1 MVNTPVDINQVKQ
14 QAATGHF
21 RSIALWLN
29 YPLVSKSIYARVQ
42 TGSHP
47 GYLQVLLEFERPPKK
62 DALVRLVCNRICR
75 LESSL
80 IRGVNLVGRLVGT
93 DRPLW
98 QQRVRLTQRKQPVPS
113 QIAVPSSSVPVH
125 VDQPE
130 SAVSPQPEAITTTTY
145 GSDTLNTV
153 PSYLIPR
160 QSNHQERRRR
170 PNRSAAPSPV
180 VQIRSA
186 TIDSTKTSSQRREKR
201 RHLMPKEV
209 IEQQFN
215 YMRAIVVTGSAAAAF
230 ILGCVTETVMSQRF
244 RMAHRETPSLPTFNN
259 GGWRTLSDVETQEI
273 AHRSSMRGTAVSA
286 PLETV
291 AVMPHE
297 PSSNPEDP
305 TVTLVFGGEV
315 PVGEAPLQTPDAVEQ
330 VLGDLEAYQEADL
343 AMVALGNSLASADT
357 SLQENYFDRSRPEAV
372 DALRQGGIDIVGL
385 TGDRTMDFG
394 RHGLTETLEAL
405 DGAGIYR
412 VGAGRDHQE
421 ARRPEVLEVKG
432 QRIAYLSYAPNSDE
446 AATTDRAGIN
456 IQDRDGIV
464 EDIAALRQA
473 VDWIVVNYRWH
484 GDLGVEPSTQQI
496 DLSRSAI
503 DAGADLVV
511 GYHPQQLQ
519 GAELYNSRPIVYAL
533 GDFIFQD
540 APLDDHQTAALR
552 VSLRQKQMKVEFLP
566 ISVRK
571 ARPQAAS
578 GETAKAILKQIRQ
591 ASEALPLPLQF
602 PSVLDAS
609 PQTRPLLQPEKP
621 IAPLK
626 TLGELEPLPSDTPAY
641 SREDFIPEPETSD
654 SGAFEPEAFEPE
666 AFEPETF
673 EPETLEPETFETND
687 FNDQTVE
694 IEGQRDTVFAEP
706 LDGTPGEHEL
716 LIEGPLD
723 EFNVQPQVNGQ
734 PQESRFETSEPEQ
747 TWGQPAVVEPIPE
760 VDSAPRGLPQLE
772 TPINQP
778 EQNDDIVLPSE
789 QPLPGYDGL
798 KNWGEK
804 SSPHKEFTPV
814 QEQSANPESAP
825 ASAIDSSFEA
835 LPEAVETLPEA
846 VSPHDE
852 PLVGPLSQRSTD
864 TSIAS

>member
-29 YPLVSKSIYARVQ
+29 YPLVSQAIYARVQ
-42 TGSHP
+42 TDRHP

-62 DALVRLVCNRICR
+62 DTLVRLVCNRICQ

-80 IRGVNLVGRLVGT
+80 ICGVSLVGRLVGT
-93 DRPLW
+93 ERPLW
-98 QQRVRLTQRKQPVPS
+98 QQRVRLTRRQQPAASPSSAPVP
-113 QIAVPSSSVPVH
+113 VN
-125 VDQPE
+125 QPE
-130 SAVSPQPEAITTTTY
+130 SVDSPQPEAITTTTY

-160 QSNHQERRRR
+160 QANSQERRRR

-186 TIDSTKTSSQRREKR
+186 TIDSTKTSIQRREKR

-209 IEQQFN
+209 IEQQFK

-244 RMAHRETPSLPTFNN
+244 RIAHRGTPSLPTFNN
-259 GGWRTLSDVETQEI
+259 GGWRTLSDIETQEI
-273 AHRSSMRGTAVSA
+273 AHRSSLRGTAVSA

-297 PSSNPEDP
+297 PSSNPDDP

-330 VLGDLEAYQEADL
+330 VLGDLEAYREADL
-343 AMVALGNSLASADT
+343 AMVGLGNSLASADT
-357 SLQENYFDRSRPEAV
+357 SLQENYFARSRPEAV

-412 VGAGRDHQE
+412 IGAGRDHQE
-421 ARRPEVLEVKG
+421 ARRPEILDVKG
-432 QRIAYLSYAPNSDE
+432 QRIAYLSYAPNSNG
-446 AATTDRAGIN
+446 AAATDRAGIN

-484 GDLGVEPSTQQI
+484 GDLGVEPSTQQVN
-496 DLSRSAI
+496 LSRSAI

-540 APLDDHQTAALR
+540 APLDDHQTATLR

-571 ARPQAAS
+571 ARPQEAS

-591 ASEALPLPLQF
+591 ASEALPLPLPF

-621 IAPLK
+621 MAPIK
-626 TLGELEPLPSDTPAY
+626 TLGELEPLPSDAPGYAD
-641 SREDFIPEPETSD
+641 EDFMPEPETVEPD
-654 SGAFEPEAFEPE
+654 SFEPEAFESE
-666 AFEPETF
+666 TVEPEI
-673 EPETLEPETFETND
+673 LETND
-687 FNDQTVE
+687 LSDQTVE
-694 IEGQRDTVFAEP
+694 IEGQRDTVFTEP
-706 LDGTPGEHEL
+706 LDSKPGEYEL

-723 EFNVQPQVNGQ
+723 QFNGQ
-734 PQESRFETSEPEQ
+734 PKESRFETSEPEQ
-747 TWGQPAVVEPIPE
+747 TWQQPAVLEPIPRVE
-760 VDSAPRGLPQLE
+760 SFPGGIPQSEAPTNQL
-772 TPINQP
+772 P

-804 SSPHKEFTPV
+804 SSPHQEFIPV
-814 QEQSANPESAP
+814 QEQSANPELAP
-825 ASAIDSSFEA
+825 AASSIEA
-835 LPEAVETLPEA
+835 LPEAVEALPEA

-852 PLVGPLSQRSTD
+852 PLVGPLSQRPTD
-864 TSIAS
+864 ATIAS

>member
-14 QAATGHF
+14 QAAAGHF

-29 YPLVSKSIYARVQ
+29 YPLVSQSIYARVQ
-42 TGSHP
+42 TGSRP

-62 DALVRLVCNRICR
+62 DALVRLICNRICR
-75 LESSL
+75 LESNL
-80 IRGVNLVGRLVGT
+80 IRGIHLVGRLVGT
-93 DRPLW
+93 ERPLW
-98 QQRVRLTQRKQPVPS
+98 QQRVRLTQRQQPIPS
-113 QIAVPSSSVPVH
+113 QVAPPPAPAPV
-125 VDQPE
+125 DPPE
-130 SAVSPQPEAITTTTY
+130 AAVSPQPEAITTTTY
-145 GSDTLNTV
+145 GSDTLNSV

-160 QSNHQERRRR
+160 RSNHQERRRR

-201 RHLMPKEV
+201 RHLMPKDV
-209 IEQQFN
+209 IEQQFK

-244 RMAHRETPSLPTFNN
+244 RMAHRGTPSLPTFNN
-259 GGWRTLSDVETQEI
+259 GGWRTLSDIEVQEI
-273 AHRSSMRGTAVSA
+273 AHRSSLRETAVSA

-315 PVGEAPLQTPDAVEQ
+315 PVGEAPLQTPGAVEQ
-330 VLGDLEAYQEADL
+330 VLGDLDAYQEADL
-343 AMVALGNSLASADT
+343 AMVGLGNSLASADT
-357 SLQENYFDRSRPEAV
+357 SLQENYFDRSRPDAV

-385 TGDRTMDFG
+385 TGGRTMDFG

-432 QRIAYLSYAPNSDE
+432 QRIAYLSYAPNSDG

-484 GDLGVEPSTQQI
+484 GDLGVEPSAQQI
-496 DLSRSAI
+496 NLSRSAI

-621 IAPLK
+621 TAPLK
-626 TLGELEPLPSDTPAY
+626 TLGELEPLPSVPPDY
-641 SREDFIPEPETSD
+641 SSEDLMPEPETSEP
-654 SGAFEPEAFEPE
+654 GAFEPETS
-666 AFEPETF
+666 EPETS
-673 EPETLEPETFETND
+673 EPEILETND
-687 FNDQTVE
+687 LSDQTVE
-694 IEGQRDTVFAEP
+694 IEGQRDTVFTEP
-706 LDGTPGEHEL
+706 LDSMPGEYEPL
-716 LIEGPLD
+716 LEGPLD
-723 EFNVQPQVNGQ
+723 QFNGQ
-734 PQESRFETSEPEQ
+734 PQQSRFETSDPEQ
-747 TWGQPAVVEPIPE
+747 PWERPAVVEPIPE
-760 VDSAPRGLPQLE
+760 GDGAPRVTPQSGP
-772 TPINQP
+772 PINQLP

-804 SSPHKEFTPV
+804 SSPHKEFIPV
-814 QEQSANPESAP
+814 QEQSANP
-825 ASAIDSSFEA
+825 
-835 LPEAVETLPEA
+835 
-846 VSPHDE
+846 
-852 PLVGPLSQRSTD
+852 
-864 TSIAS
+864 